1 MSPTLV
7 IQTAFLGD
15 VVLTL
20 PLLHRLAEAHGPV
33 DILTTPAARPL
44 VAGHPAVG
52 EAIAYDKRG
61 GDRGPGGLLRMG
73 RVLRARHYARV
84 YLPHRSW
91 RSAILALLAGA
102 PERIGFRESPA
113 AWSYTRRIPRG
124 TGHETARLLRL
135 AGGDPVVPPVP
146 WLAIS
151 PADAARAAA
160 WLSER
165 GISGPFLA
173 LAPGSAWGSKRWG
186 GFAALAERTPEP
198 MVVIGG
204 PEDVPLGEAIVA
216 AAPGRAHNAAG
227 ALSLGESAAV
237 IGRARALV
245 TNDSAPLHL
254 ATAVGTPVVAVFGPT
269 VPEFG
274 FGPLGARDRVVQ
286 HGGLDCR
293 PCSSHGPPVCPLEHH
308 RCMRDIPVAAVQE
321 AVEHCV
327 R

>member
-33 DILTTPAARPL
+33 DILTTPSARPL
-44 VAGHPAVG
+44 VAAHPAVR

-61 GDRGPGGLLRMG
+61 RDRGLGGLLGIG
-73 RVLRARHYARV
+73 RALRARRYARV

-91 RSAILALLAGA
+91 RSATLALLAGA
-102 PERIGFRESPA
+102 PERIGFHDSPA
-113 AWSYTRRIPRG
+113 AWSYTRRMRRG
-124 TGHETARLLRL
+124 PGHETVRLLRL
-135 AGGDPVVPPVP
+135 AGTGLSLPPVP
-146 WLAIS
+146 WLAIA
-151 PADAARAAA
+151 PADTARAEA
-160 WLSER
+160 WLEQR
-165 GISGPFLA
+165 GVTRPFLV
-173 LAPGSAWGSKRWG
+173 LAPGSAWGTKRWG
-186 GFAALAERTPEP
+186 GFAALAERGSVP
-198 MVVIGG
+198 MVVVGG
-204 PEDVPLGEAIVA
+204 SEDALLGEAIAA

-227 ALSLGESAAV
+227 VLSLGEAAAV

-274 FGPLGARDRVVQ
+274 FGPLGPQARVVQ
-286 HGGLDCR
+286 HRGLDCR
-293 PCSSHGPPVCPLEHH
+293 PCSSHGPPVCPLNHH
-308 RCMRDIPVAAVQE
+308 RCMRDISVTAVEE
-321 AVEHCV
+321 AVEQCV